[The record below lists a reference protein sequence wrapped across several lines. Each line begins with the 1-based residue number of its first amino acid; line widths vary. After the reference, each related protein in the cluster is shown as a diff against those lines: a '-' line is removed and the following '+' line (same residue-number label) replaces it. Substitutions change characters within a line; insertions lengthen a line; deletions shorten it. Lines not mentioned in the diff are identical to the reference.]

1 MEPIRTGIIGVGIMG
16 TSHLR
21 MLKAQPEHFTVTAIC
36 DTNPERFAIP
46 EAEGITHFEDYREL
60 LDSGLC
66 ELVAVAT
73 PHPCHGEI
81 AMAALSK
88 GLHVLCEKPLTDTV
102 AKTDALVAA
111 ARASGKVFAT
121 NFGMRTYPLNR
132 LIKSLIDEGRL
143 GKILRADF
151 VCTNWMRS
159 QRYYDM
165 QSWRGSWNGEGGG
178 VLMNQAPHNLDLLYW
193 WFGEMESVR
202 GHLTTRFHKIETEDE
217 VEAVFITKNGHFPV
231 RFYANTGEAPGID
244 RMEIVGEKGT
254 LIREGGKLIF
264 RELKKTVPELLGGED
279 AFPKSET
286 EDADVPI
293 PDQSAAPVVAGEKS
307 KSGGYNSAKAGA
319 PFIWENVASAVR
331 EGTPLYVPGVQ
342 GWAAVEF
349 ANAITLSHFTNST
362 VKFPVDRKAYDA
374 LLQELKQGK
383 KGLI

>member
-1 MEPIRTGIIGVGIMG
+1 
-16 TSHLR
+16 
-21 MLKAQPEHFTVTAIC
+21 MLLNT
-36 DTNPERFAIP
+36 
-46 EAEGITHFEDYREL
+46 
-60 LDSGLC
+60 
-66 ELVAVAT
+66 
-73 PHPCHGEI
+73 
-81 AMAALSK
+81 
-88 GLHVLCEKPLTDTV
+88 
-102 AKTDALVAA
+102 
-111 ARASGKVFAT
+111 
-121 NFGMRTYPLNR
+121 NR
-132 LIKSLIDEGRL
+132 LKKKVI
-143 GKILRADF
+143 
-151 VCTNWMRS
+151 
-159 QRYYDM
+159 
-165 QSWRGSWNGEGGG
+165 
-178 VLMNQAPHNLDLLYW
+178 
-193 WFGEMESVR
+193 
-202 GHLTTRFHKIETEDE
+202 
-217 VEAVFITKNGHFPV
+217 
-231 RFYANTGEAPGID
+231 ANTGEAPGID